1 MDIKQAITRVVTRQ
15 DLDENEMIEV
25 MNEIMG
31 GAATAAQI
39 ASFITALRMKGE
51 TVAEVTGAVR
61 VMRQKATPIF
71 TGIDLKHG
79 GILVDTCGTGGDG
92 SGTFNVST
100 TSAFV
105 VAGAGVAVAKHGNRS
120 VSSHC
125 GSADV
130 LEAAGV
136 SLNLS
141 PEQIGQCVQ
150 KVGIGFLFAPALHG
164 AMKHA
169 IGPRRE
175 IGIRTIFNIL
185 GPLTNPAGAN
195 VQVLGVFAA
204 ELTEPL
210 AEVLGRLGSRRALV
224 VHGEG
229 NLDELTVTGSTRIS
243 DLHHGK
249 VSTYTITPEQLGLPR
264 ALLSDLKGGAT
275 GQEAATQMRA
285 ILAGEL
291 GPKRDMLLIN
301 SGAALMAAG
310 VALDLQ
316 AGVAKAAEVIDSGKA
331 IAKLDQLVAFC
342 RALQ

>member
-1 MDIKQAITRVVTRQ
+1 MDIKQAISRVVTRQ
-15 DLDENEMIEV
+15 DLNENEMIEV

>member
-1 MDIKQAITRVVTRQ
+1 MDIKQAISRVVTRQ
-15 DLDENEMIEV
+15 DLNENEMIEV

-39 ASFITALRMKGE
+39 GSFITALRMKGE

-61 VMRQKATPIF
+61 VMRQKATPIV
-71 TGIDLKHG
+71 TGIDLEHG

-141 PEQIGQCVQ
+141 PEQIGHCVQ
-150 KVGIGFLFAPALHG
+150 EVGIGFLFAPALHG

-210 AEVLGRLGSRRALV
+210 AEVLGRMGSRRALV

-249 VSTYTITPEQLGLPR
+249 VNTYTVTPEQLGLPR
-264 ALLSDLKGGAT
+264 SLLTDLKGGVT

-285 ILAGEL
+285 ILEGEL

-316 AGVAKAAEVIDSGKA
+316 AGVAKAAEIIDSGKA

>member
-1 MDIKQAITRVVTRQ
+1 MDIKQAIAKVVTRQ
-15 DLDENEMIEV
+15 DLSEDEMVDV

-31 GAATAAQI
+31 GLATPAQI
-39 ASFITALRMKGE
+39 GSFITALRMKGE
-51 TVAEVTGAVR
+51 TVAEITGAVR
-61 VMRQKATPIF
+61 VMREKATPIA
-71 TGIDLKHG
+71 TGVDVSHG

-105 VAGAGVAVAKHGNRS
+105 VAGAGVTVAKHGNRS

-130 LEAAGV
+130 LEAVGV

-141 PEQIGQCVQ
+141 PEQIGRCVQ
-150 KVGIGFLFAPALHG
+150 EIGIGFLFAPALHG

-195 VQVLGVFAA
+195 VQVIGVFAEA
-204 ELTEPL
+204 LTEPL

-229 NLDELTVTGSTRIS
+229 NLDELTVTGNTRVS
-243 DLHHGK
+243 DLHEGK
-249 VSTYTITPEQLGLPR
+249 VTTYTITPEQLGLAR
-264 ALLSDLKGGAT
+264 ASLADLKGGAT
-275 GQEAATQMRA
+275 PRESAEQMRA
-285 ILAGEL
+285 ILGGEQ
-291 GPKRDMLLIN
+291 GAKRDMVLIN
-301 SGAALMAAG
+301 AGAALMAAE
-310 VALDLQ
+310 VVVDLQ
-316 AGVAKAAEVIDSGKA
+316 SGVQKAAEIIDCGKA
-331 IAKLDQLVAFC
+331 LAKLDELVGFC
-342 RALQ
+342 LDLK